1 MYIYLVIELMDRS
14 ASISFR
20 KLTASLK
27 ENIQS
32 DTGCNTSMPMEFEA
46 FPDGEVPIYCTDTEL
61 SSVIKDLL
69 DLSTGTNRYSAL
81 QKYVHAGEKLYDEA
95 CQLEEKVIHFE
106 RKIRRTYFHVKQLD
120 ADELKNWHSYLDFVE
135 MYGNFDWVWCQI
147 VMMLKPSFS
156 LWLFRFN

>member
-1 MYIYLVIELMDRS
+1 MDRS

-32 DTGCNTSMPMEFEA
+32 DTGCNTSMPMDFEA
-46 FPDGEVPIYCTDTEL
+46 FPDDEVPIYCTDTEL

-135 MYGNFDWVWCQI
+135 MYGDFDWVWCQI